1 MVEDFVKTST
11 RSMKRL
17 PRMQEM
23 KDVQSQ
29 PDHRKIDI
37 NRVGIKG
44 IKYPINVL
52 DRANKV
58 QATVASVNMY
68 VHLPHE
74 FKGTH
79 MSRFVQVLNEYCGN
93 LNLKAFFEMLEA
105 VKTTL
110 HARSATLEIS
120 FPYFVSKK
128 APVSGVASLMEYT
141 CEYKGEIDGDE
152 RKLFV
157 CVTVPVCTL
166 CPCSKEISS
175 QGAHNQRG
183 LVSVTLFFTE
193 FFWIEEVIE
202 IVESSAS
209 SDVYALLKREDEK
222 YITEQAYNRPMFVED
237 VVREVTEKLAK
248 DKRFTWFCV
257 EAENFESI
265 HNHSAYAYTE
275 VASRP

>member
-1 MVEDFVKTST
+1 MVDDFVKTST
-11 RSMKRL
+11 QSVTTV
-17 PRMQEM
+17 PRNREM

-52 DRANKV
+52 DRANRV

-79 MSRFVQVLNEYCGN
+79 MSRFVEVLNAYCGN
-93 LNLKAFFEMLEA
+93 LNLKSFFEMLEA
-105 VKTTL
+105 VKKTL
-110 HARSATLEIS
+110 HARSANLEIS

-157 CVTVPVCTL
+157 CVKVPVCTL

-193 FFWIEEVIE
+193 FFWIEEVIK

-209 SDVYALLKREDEK
+209 SDVYALLKRQDEK
-222 YITEQAYNRPMFVED
+222 FITEQAYNHPMFVED
-237 VVREVTEKLAK
+237 VVREVTKKLGE
-248 DKRFTWFCV
+248 DKRFTWFSV

-275 VASRP
+275 VAARP